1 MTSQFFQAVFFD
13 MDGLTIDS
21 EPQWLEVEREL
32 TARFGYQWT
41 IEDQARCL
49 GGPLSK
55 VGQYMSELVD
65 GAESGEYFHQ
75 ELINVMA
82 EKVRKR
88 AVFMPGAQSLI
99 KSLHKNG
106 IPMALVSAS
115 PRVIVNAALAHIQPL
130 PFKTTI
136 SSDDVKKTKPDPE
149 GYLKAAR
156 VLSVDIEQC
165 LILEDSL
172 TGVSAA
178 RASGAKVI
186 AVPHLVE
193 IDADFQTKVI
203 KSLEELDIDL
213 LREFYANWS

>member
-55 VGQYMSELVD
+55 VGQYMSEIVE

-99 KSLHKNG
+99 NSLHKNG
-106 IPMALVSAS
+106 IPMALVSEIG
-115 PRVIVNAALAHIQPL
+115 RAH
-130 PFKTTI
+130 
-136 SSDDVKKTKPDPE
+136 V
-149 GYLKAAR
+149 
-156 VLSVDIEQC
+156 
-165 LILEDSL
+165 
-172 TGVSAA
+172 
-178 RASGAKVI
+178 
-186 AVPHLVE
+186 
-193 IDADFQTKVI
+193 
-203 KSLEELDIDL
+203 
-213 LREFYANWS
+213 